1 MTGEITEE
9 MVVVIVDVAVNV
21 NVDVAVDGG
30 CTSQFTCS

>member
-21 NVDVAVDGG
+21 NVDVAADGG